1 MGVLYRRDG
10 YEDHAEKA
18 YFTALSFNPKDK
30 AALNNLSFLYTEQ
43 GNKERADY
51 FGKLVEKYQESNPYF
66 RYVKAQKAMEEN
78 QYNLALDHIN
88 QAIRQ
93 KDNEARFYSLK
104 GTIFAAIGK
113 KREAER
119 ALGIAEQLKIEAL

>member
-1 MGVLYRRDG
+1 
-10 YEDHAEKA
+10 
-18 YFTALSFNPKDK
+18 
-30 AALNNLSFLYTEQ
+30 
-43 GNKERADY
+43 
-51 FGKLVEKYQESNPYF
+51 
-66 RYVKAQKAMEEN
+66 MEEN

-119 ALGIAEQLKIEAL
+119 ALGIAKQLKIEAL